1 MEREQPWRDQMR
13 RDEKRVIILFVV
25 FGVSVIMMLLALM
38 L

>member
-1 MEREQPWRDQMR
+1 MSNEDWRDQMR
-13 RDEKRVIILFVV
+13 RDEKRVIILFVA